1 MSIKTVIV
9 GISKSLKDT
18 VESWREK
25 DNSFLHSVIG
35 ILSDEQ
41 LERAD
46 MWYCLHKNHVNKLYH
61 LAEKSFAPTLNEDKN
76 NPSLWRAGHWK
87 WYLDNYR

>member
-1 MSIKTVIV
+1 MGIKTVIV
-9 GISKSLKDT
+9 GVGKSLKDT
-18 VESWREK
+18 VESWSKK
-25 DNSFLHSVIG
+25 DNSFLYSVIG

-61 LAEKSFAPTLNEDKN
+61 LAENSFPPTLNEDKN
-76 NPSLWRAGHWK
+76 NPALWKAGHWK

>member
-46 MWYCLHKNHVNKLYH
+46 MMVL
-61 LAEKSFAPTLNEDKN
+61 PT
-76 NPSLWRAGHWK
+76 
-87 WYLDNYR
+87 